1 MIKQSVDQGL
11 ESYLDSLA
19 EALGHADR
27 EAGLKGYCRGLMLPL
42 ERKSVEPMAA
52 CLEPR
57 RVRARHQ
64 ALHHFVAQSEWSDDA
79 VLAKVRDFV
88 LPSLLRKSEEL
99 YWIVDDSGIR
109 KKGRHS
115 VGVARQY
122 CGQIGKQDNCQVAV
136 SLSVATNKASLPV
149 AWQLYLPAEWTDDLP
164 RRGQAGVPAEIA
176 FQTKPQIALAQI
188 RHALASGIPAG
199 VVLADA
205 AYGSQ
210 TQWREALV
218 ELHLQYAVGILS
230 SISVWSPGTEPLPPK
245 RQRGTGRP
253 VVRRRLIA
261 GHKPVSVK
269 ELALALD
276 AKQFRSVRWR
286 EGTNAPLVSR
296 FAAVRLRVAH
306 GDPRRAQLS
315 PLEWLL
321 VEWPRGATEP
331 VKYWLSNMPAETT
344 LTELVRVAKGRWRIE
359 RDYQELKQEF
369 GLAQYEGR
377 GWRGFHHHATLC
389 IAAYGFLVGQRLR
402 GVGQKKPSE
411 QQKPALPGR
420 FRPRGAATRAATRGK
435 LDHDASLAARPRA
448 RATSSTPSRPRRGVI
463 LVTQ

>member
-1 MIKQSVDQGL
+1 MNKRLLDQGL
-11 ESYLDSLA
+11 EAYLDSLA

-79 VLAKVRDFV
+79 ILGRVRAFV
-88 LPSLLRKSEEL
+88 LPSLQRKGATL

-136 SLSVATNKASLPV
+136 SLSVATQQASLPV
-149 AWQLYLPAEWTDDLP
+149 AWQLYVPAEWANDRP
-164 RRGQAGVPAEIA
+164 RRRQAGVPDEIE

-188 RHALASGIPAG
+188 RHALESGIAAG

-210 TQWREALV
+210 AQWREALV
-218 ELHLQYAVGILS
+218 GLQLQYAVGVAS
-230 SISVWSPGTEPLPPK
+230 SISVWLPGTEPLPPK

-253 VVRRRLIA
+253 AVRRRLVA
-261 GHKPVSVK
+261 EHKPVSVK
-269 ELALALD
+269 QLALALD
-276 AKQFRSVRWR
+276 TKQFHAVRWR
-286 EGTNAPLVSR
+286 EGTNAPLASR

-315 PLEWLL
+315 PPEWLL
-321 VEWPRGATEP
+321 IEWPRGAAEP
-331 VKYWLSNMPAETT
+331 VKYWLSNMPADTS
-344 LTELVRVAKGRWRIE
+344 LTELVTVAKGRWRIE

-411 QQKPALPGR
+411 QQKPALPR
-420 FRPRGAATRAATRGK
+420 LYRPRGAATRAAPRGK
-435 LDHDASLAARPRA
+435 LDRDAAMVARPRSG
-448 RATSSTPSRPRRGVI
+448 ATSAVPSRPASVAA